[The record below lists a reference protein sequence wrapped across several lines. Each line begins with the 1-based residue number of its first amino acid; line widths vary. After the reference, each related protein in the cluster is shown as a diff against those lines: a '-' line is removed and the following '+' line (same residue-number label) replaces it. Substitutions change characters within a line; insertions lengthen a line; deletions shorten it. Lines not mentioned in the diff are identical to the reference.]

1 MDQLLRGIWHHRIA
15 VLTAAALLFGLGAGI
30 VLQLPRYY
38 AAQAVIAPAET
49 TGIATSSLLSPTPM
63 LGGGLLDQRQS
74 GHFAVYL
81 DVLRAPE
88 AAAMLARETGLLA
101 HLTALRQAGAMG
113 WLRRLLGLRLEAD
126 ADDAQSWLERNL
138 AATPGI
144 GTVTVTLTLTHR
156 EREAALDMLQRLHA
170 LAEAKVKA
178 DLVELTRRRI
188 GFIEQ
193 RLAAERDLYVRNA
206 LYDQLGQ
213 QQRSLLV
220 AAADQAVAARLVS
233 APMVGLRPAI
243 PNRPLLLLLLAV
255 AAPLL
260 ALFGAACWVLLAPS
274 AAGRRLHQAELPFL
288 YRAGAD

>member
-1 MDQLLRGIWHHRIA
+1 MDQLLRGIWRHRMA
-15 VLTAAALLFGLGAGI
+15 VLAAAVLLFGLGTGI

-49 TGIATSSLLSPTPM
+49 TGIATSSLLSPAPM
-63 LGGGLLDQRQS
+63 LGGGLLDQRQG

-81 DVLRAPE
+81 DVLRSPE

-101 HLTALRQAGAMG
+101 HLTELRQAGTMG
-113 WLRRLLGLRLEAD
+113 LLRRLLGLRIEAD
-126 ADDAQSWLERNL
+126 LDDAQSWLERNL

-156 EREAALDMLQRLHA
+156 DRGAALEALQRLHA

-193 RLAAERDLYVRNA
+193 RLAAERDLFLRNA
-206 LYDQLGQ
+206 LYEQLTQ

-220 AAADQAVAARLVS
+220 AAADAAVAARLVS
-233 APMVGLRPAI
+233 APMVELRPSV
-243 PNRPLLLLLLAV
+243 PNRPLLILLLAV

-260 ALFGAACWVLLAPS
+260 ALFGAACWVLLGLPAP
-274 AAGRRLHQAELPFL
+274 RPRQAELPFH